1 MRDFRGFTYQPAELG
16 KPCRCGDPAV
26 RNYCAAESDADRTH
40 RHGEVHLLAGGS
52 AALCAACGHAENA
65 KWEAM
70 TKGDKITKDQRK
82 AKMREIVA
90 YELRRGLD
98 NIEQRIATAID
109 EEVIQPALEQ
119 AQA

>member
-1 MRDFRGFTYQPAELG
+1 
-16 KPCRCGDPAV
+16 
-26 RNYCAAESDADRTH
+26 
-40 RHGEVHLLAGGS
+40 
-52 AALCAACGHAENA
+52 
-65 KWEAM
+65 M
-70 TKGDKITKDQRK
+70 TKGDKITRDQRR
-82 AKMREIVA
+82 AKMREIIA